1 MLNFNQDV
9 VAGMYPLK
17 RIDYDQAALQRA
29 AAGEPLQTVR
39 SATSDRRA
47 KRKSARPRM
56 DLSPVFT
63 PARASC

>member
-29 AAGEPLQTVR
+29 AAGEPLQTAQIRYVG
-39 SATSDRRA
+39 SPCEEEE
-47 KRKSARPRM
+47 RKTT
-56 DLSPVFT
+56 DGFVTGVT